1 MEELSDKRARSWC
14 WNYQRVSWIN
24 M

>member
-1 MEELSDKRARSWC
+1 MEELLDKRARSWC
-14 WNYQRVSWIN
+14 WNYQRVSWTN